1 MDTYRSK
8 AWKAFRS
15 EVFRLDDFA
24 CTVCGKTAEAGAILQ
39 VHHKRYLPGH
49 MPWEHPYELCATVCK
64 GCHAA
69 EHGRIPPRVG
79 WTHCGWDDL
88 GDLDGECELC
98 GNEIRYVFAV
108 HHSRWGTMEVGEICC
123 DHLTDTTLASNLMES
138 KRRYLTRRRTFVQSS
153 RWHVLGDFHQRI
165 KHKGYRIEVLWTVK
179 VGAYQLKVDG
189 TLGKRAFR
197 DMLEAKMKIFDLFE
211 SGELAKYSERQS
223 KKNRNRWRD

>member
-1 MDTYRSK
+1 MDAYRSK

-24 CTVCGKTAEAGAILQ
+24 CTLCGRTAQAGAILQ

-49 MPWEHPYELCATVCK
+49 KPWEHPYDLCTTYCK

-69 EHGRIPPRVG
+69 EHGHIPPRVG

-88 GDLDGECELC
+88 GGLDGSCELC

-108 HHSRWGTMEVGEICC
+108 HHPKWGTMEVGEICC

-138 KRRYLTRRRTFVQSS
+138 QRRYMTRRRTFVQSS
-153 RWHVLGDFHQRI
+153 RWREMGHYHEGI
-165 KHKGYRIEVLWTVK
+165 KHKGYRIEVLWTIQA
-179 VGAYQLKVDG
+179 GAYQLKID
-189 TLGKRAFR
+189 GKRGQLRFSDA
-197 DMLEAKMKIFDLFE
+197 LEAKIKVFDLVE
-211 SGELAKYSERQS
+211 SGKLAEYAASQE
-223 KKNRNRWRD
+223 KKNRDRWRD